1 MRLIKLWDYQR
12 ILMGLHL
19 TPQKMPPIIWVK
31 KKTKFY
37 LFYFFIL
44 FFWNWSILS
53 LAKIGKMANIIVKG
67 FHYISDVTLNL
78 FPNCLEF
85 CTFYIHYTILYYT
98 IHVVCVSLPILP
110 QHNLDFPFQDKGNKK
125 KINMWSK
132 RFYLL
137 LRLPFKNLNWL
148 SFRSR
153 LYWNWWI
160 MRESF
165 KDWSIKIWFSSLLL
179 NCLTWSRFVLQLLI
193 KSSLW
198 FEEWM

>member
-1 MRLIKLWDYQR
+1 MKAPRLMSIFIVPSTKLPNFLSRDNQLIYILGIVTKSSGPFFFCVFHCQIQRVEMRLIKLWDYQR

-67 FHYISDVTLNL
+67 FHYTSDVTLNL

-125 KINMWSK
+125 KINM
-132 RFYLL
+132 
-137 LRLPFKNLNWL
+137 
-148 SFRSR
+148 
-153 LYWNWWI
+153 
-160 MRESF
+160 
-165 KDWSIKIWFSSLLL
+165 
-179 NCLTWSRFVLQLLI
+179 
-193 KSSLW
+193 
-198 FEEWM
+198 